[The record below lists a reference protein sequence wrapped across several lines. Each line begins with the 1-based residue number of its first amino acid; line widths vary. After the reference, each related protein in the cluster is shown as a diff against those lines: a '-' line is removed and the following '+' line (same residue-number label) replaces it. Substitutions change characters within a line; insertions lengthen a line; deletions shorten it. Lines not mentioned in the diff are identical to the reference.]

1 MIYLTPK
8 EIDKLDEVKLI
19 SFLQKKYRE
28 NRFLDY
34 KLKYEKRTDEETKE
48 EFLADVTA
56 FANYYGGNIIIG
68 VSELEEEGASS
79 QPGELEGISD
89 GKIWAERFRNLC
101 ETSID
106 PLISGLIIKEIP
118 LKNGKWAI
126 VVYIPPSLRKP
137 HMVNFN
143 RKREFYIK
151 RDDRKGKMTSDEV
164 KRTVLEVINLQND
177 MNSYIKMV
185 ETEITEDIIGDD
197 FGLILHAVPF
207 LLEEDQIDTSS
218 DNIKTILQS
227 SSLEINGLDISL
239 IGAPMPTLH
248 GIMGSDR
255 RKEKCFYTYIH
266 RTGYV
271 GLTCNLQIG
280 HDIKTKIFHSYF
292 KSYIQVF
299 FKLLTLVVDQ
309 AKTSSPYQIRCILVN
324 AKGSKF
330 KYEDKIYGG
339 EISEIVWNRDSL
351 KLPAVRLDSFQN
363 TDKIVELLFE
373 RLKNAFG
380 ME

>member
-8 EIDKLDEVKLI
+8 EIDELDEVRLRN
-19 SFLQKKYRE
+19 FLQKKYRE

-79 QPGELEGISD
+79 QPGELEGIND
-89 GKIWAERFRNLC
+89 GIIWAERFRNLC

-118 LKNGKWAI
+118 LKDGKWAI

-185 ETEITEDIIGDD
+185 ETEITEDLIGDD

-218 DNIKTILQS
+218 ENVKSILQS
-227 SSLEINGLDISL
+227 SDLKLKEFDISL

-255 RKEKCFYTYIH
+255 RDKKYFYTYIH

-271 GLTCNLQIG
+271 GMTYNLQIG
-280 HDIKTKIFHSYF
+280 RDIKAKIFYSYF
-292 KSYIQVF
+292 KSYIQAF
-299 FKLLTLVVDQ
+299 FKLLTVVVERT
-309 AKTSSPYQIRCILVN
+309 KTSSPYQIRCILVN

-330 KYEDKIYGG
+330 KYEDG
-339 EISEIVWNRDSL
+339 ISEYESESVWNRESL

-363 TDKIVELLFE
+363 TDEIVELLFE
-373 RLKNAFG
+373 RFKNAFG

>member
-8 EIDKLDEVKLI
+8 EIDELDEVRLRN
-19 SFLQKKYRE
+19 FLQKKYRE

-79 QPGELEGISD
+79 QPGELEGIND
-89 GKIWAERFRNLC
+89 GIIWAERFRNLC

-185 ETEITEDIIGDD
+185 ETEITEDLIGDD
-197 FGLILHAVPF
+197 FGLIMHAVPF

-218 DNIKTILQS
+218 DNIKSILQS
-227 SSLEINGLDISL
+227 SSLITNGLDISL
-239 IGAPMPTLH
+239 IVAPMPTLH

-255 RKEKCFYTYIH
+255 RDKKCFYTYIH

-271 GLTCNLQIG
+271 GMTYDIQRVLSLRQ
-280 HDIKTKIFHSYF
+280 DIKTKIFHSFF
-292 KSYIQVF
+292 KSYIQAF
-299 FKLLTLVVDQ
+299 FKLLTLVVER

-330 KYEDKIYGG
+330 KYED
-339 EISEIVWNRDSL
+339 EISEIVWNRDRL

>member
-1 MIYLTPK
+1 LIYLTPK
-8 EIDKLDEVKLI
+8 EIDELDEVKLI

-79 QPGELEGISD
+79 QPGELGGIND
-89 GKIWAERFRNLC
+89 GIIWAESFRNLC

-126 VVYIPPSLRKP
+126 VIYIPPSLRKP
-137 HMVNFN
+137 HMVKFN

-164 KRTVLEVINLQND
+164 KRTVLEVINLHDD

-239 IGAPMPTLH
+239 IGVPMPTLH

-255 RKEKCFYTYIH
+255 RDKKCFYTYIH

-271 GLTCNLQIG
+271 GMTYNLQIG
-280 HDIKTKIFHSYF
+280 QDKIFHSFF
-292 KSYIQVF
+292 KSYIQAF
-299 FKLLTLVVDQ
+299 FKLITIVVER

-330 KYEDKIYGG
+330 KHEDKIYKG

-351 KLPAVRLDSFQN
+351 KLPPVRLDSFQN
-363 TDKIVELLFE
+363 TDAVVELFFE